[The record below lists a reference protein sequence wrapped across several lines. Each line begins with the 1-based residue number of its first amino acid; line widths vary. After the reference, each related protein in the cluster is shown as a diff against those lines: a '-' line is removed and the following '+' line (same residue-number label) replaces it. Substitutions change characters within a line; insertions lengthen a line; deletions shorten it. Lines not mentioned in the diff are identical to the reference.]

1 MSSRVQQSTEGI
13 AAYIRTV
20 AEEILAGARYFLVDV
35 EVRGHK
41 GTRVIEVFVDSE
53 GDLNHDDLATIS
65 QEIGFLLDMDDEI
78 DGAYRLEVS
87 SPGVKRPLKFP
98 PQFQKNVGRK
108 IRVKYHADDD
118 QATETIVGTLTA
130 ADDEAIEVEAAPDRS
145 SRIPY
150 HAIERAKIELP
161 W

>member
-1 MSSRVQQSTEGI
+1 MSSRVQQSIEGI
-13 AAYIRTV
+13 AAYVRSVT
-20 AEEILAGARYFLVDV
+20 EEVLTGARYFLVDV

-41 GTRVIEVFVDSE
+41 GTRVIEIFVDSE

-65 QEIGFLLDMDDEI
+65 EEVGFLLDMDDEI

-98 PQFQKNVGRK
+98 PQFQKNVGRD
-108 IRVKYHADDD
+108 IRVKYDTKDGRT
-118 QATETIVGTLTA
+118 TETIVGTLTN

-150 HAIERAKIELP
+150 SAIERAKIELP